1 MKFDIG
7 ECVVYLG
14 GVYQIDLRE
23 FSERKGV
30 LYGLRHIST
39 GKVSYPIREKCLRRL
54 HEHIFKVDDKVSID
68 KVIFPSV
75 RILKDVPGVIREVL
89 PENRYR
95 VKLKNHAGTVEE
107 HGLNMKLIPKKQTI
121 DGEETVTGEKIVL
134 WDIPTE
140 RNGIYRVVRE
150 EEISPQNPPPKE
162 GDRIKVRLGKTIF
175 DAVIVEVEKS
185 AYDLRPERTRYK
197 VQLTLNK
204 QLIWV
209 DPSTVVQ
216 DSDKPD
222 ERQPKSRPDW
232 IPADVILGM
241 GDVLAWGKGKYP
253 GNDWKTMSP
262 DLHLAAAQ
270 RHLLKHAKGELND
283 DESGMNHLY
292 HAMVRLAFYTC
303 LVDSSRKAQNK

>member
-7 ECVVYLG
+7 ECVVYFG

-39 GKVSYPIREKCLRRL
+39 GKMSYPIREKCLRRL
-54 HEHIFKVDDKVSID
+54 HEHIFKVDDRVSID
-68 KVIFPSV
+68 RVIFPSV
-75 RILKDVPGVIREVL
+75 RILKYVPGVIREVL

-107 HGLNMKLIPKKQTI
+107 HGLNMQRIPEKQTI
-121 DGEETVTGEKIVL
+121 DNAEPVKVMEESLVPSNVPRDPSKLKFNVGDEV
-134 WDIPTE
+134 
-140 RNGIYRVVRE
+140 
-150 EEISPQNPPPKE
+150 EIK
-162 GDRIKVRLGKTIF
+162 LGKNIF
-175 DAVIVEVEKS
+175 TATIVEIEKGAGS
-185 AYDLRPERTRYK
+185 ITPYKIRYK
-197 VQLTLNK
+197 VQLALND
-204 QLIWV
+204 QLIWI
-209 DPSTVVQ
+209 DPCTIVHTYKVNALASDATVH
-216 DSDKPD
+216 KL
-222 ERQPKSRPDW
+222 KSRPDW

-241 GDVLAWGKGKYP
+241 GDVLAWGKSKYP

-292 HAMVRLAFYTC
+292 HSLVRLAFYAHLT
-303 LVDSSRKAQNK
+303 SSSGAKNQ